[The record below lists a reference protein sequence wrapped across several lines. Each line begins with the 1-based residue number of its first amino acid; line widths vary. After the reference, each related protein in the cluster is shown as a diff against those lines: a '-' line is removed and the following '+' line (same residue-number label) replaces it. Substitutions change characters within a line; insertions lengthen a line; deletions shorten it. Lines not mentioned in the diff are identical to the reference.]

1 MVLDD
6 GGDLTAMLHEHYP
19 EMLERIHGITEE
31 TTTGVHR
38 LYEMLANN
46 ELKVP
51 AINVNDAVTKSK
63 NDNKYGCRHSLND
76 CDQTWPR
83 PSAGGKTRPGH
94 RLWRRRQRLGPV
106 ACARK
111 A

>member
-6 GGDLTAMLHEHYP
+6 GGDLTAMLHEQYP

-38 LYEMLANN
+38 LYEMLANG

-76 CDQTWPR
+76 AIKRGLDHLLAGKRAWSSAMAMWAKAR
-83 PSAGGKTRPGH
+83 PSRCG
-94 RLWRRRQRLGPV
+94 RR
-106 ACARK
+106 A
-111 A
+111 